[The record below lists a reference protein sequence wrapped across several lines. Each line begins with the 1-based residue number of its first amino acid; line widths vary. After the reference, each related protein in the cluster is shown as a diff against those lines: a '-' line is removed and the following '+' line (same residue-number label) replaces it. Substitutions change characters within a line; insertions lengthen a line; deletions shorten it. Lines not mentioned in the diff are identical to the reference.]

1 MHPGAHALI
10 EHPSFAEKP
19 ITDHHRAPHHDQRFL
34 ASSCHVP
41 LCGQATLPSSHA
53 MTNAPIREQH
63 TEKSRV
69 QQRSVVG
76 LTHAAPR
83 TSPANRLRTSSH
95 RGVLY
100 KIRHPGSALGAYA
113 IRHAASNIGYQETP
127 SDSAL

>member
-53 MTNAPIREQH
+53 MTNAPIREVTRSATLCRWTDTCGPPH
-63 TEKSRV
+63 FSREPTPYV
-69 QQRSVVG
+69 I
-76 LTHAAPR
+76 P
-83 TSPANRLRTSSH
+83 P
-95 RGVLY
+95 GVLY